1 MNAPKSTTSA
11 ALERAVEA
19 AGHAWAIE
27 WADALRREGRA
38 VAGGWPGT
46 LSEARVRVVACARQ
60 SGRQRTTT
68 HAEIERLTK
77 KAYEAARNSWLSRCE
92 PEPAEPGETARRH
105 DLDGESLLEET

>member
-60 SGRQRTTT
+60 AGRQRTTT
-68 HAEIERLTK
+68 HAELERLTK
-77 KAYEAARNSWLSRCE
+77 KAYEAARTSWLSRCE
-92 PEPAEPGETARRH
+92 PEPAEPGESRRFG
-105 DLDGESLLEET
+105 LDGDALLEET

>member
-60 SGRQRTTT
+60 AGRQRTTT

-77 KAYEAARNSWLSRCE
+77 KAYEAARTSWLSRCE
-92 PEPAEPGETARRH
+92 PEPAEPGESRH
-105 DLDGESLLEET
+105 LDLDDEPLLEET